1 MVNSRNIVS
10 IRLLDAVGLDKA
22 LKHIAKFGFDTDALP
37 HSLSLALG
45 SGDLSP
51 WEMASAYCVF
61 ANGGFLVEPYFI
73 TRIENDNGEL
83 LFEAKPVVVCE
94 KCIEEMEIAAA
105 GIDEDISTESNG
117 EVMTLEPIMT
127 KIAYREPSPV
137 KRYAPRVVDP
147 QNIWIMNSITRDVIR
162 RGTGTRARVLGRS
175 DLSGKTGTTNDQ
187 HDAWFFGYNPSIVAV
202 TWVGFDD
209 FRELGRNEVGGR
221 AALPMWI
228 DYMRV
233 VLSDIPEVTLQQ
245 PPGLVTARID
255 RKTGKL
261 ASTDNPNA
269 IFEVFRSG
277 NAPSSIEESSTP
289 GPFEGATDETIP
301 PLQLF

>member
-1 MVNSRNIVS
+1 
-10 IRLLDAVGLDKA
+10 
-22 LKHIAKFGFDTDALP
+22 
-37 HSLSLALG
+37 
-45 SGDLSP
+45 
-51 WEMASAYCVF
+51 
-61 ANGGFLVEPYFI
+61 
-73 TRIENDNGEL
+73 
-83 LFEAKPVVVCE
+83 
-94 KCIEEMEIAAA
+94 
-105 GIDEDISTESNG
+105 
-117 EVMTLEPIMT
+117 MT

-187 HDAWFFGYNPSIVAV
+187 HDAWFFGFNPSIVAV

-228 DYMRV
+228 DYMRIA
-233 VLSDIPEVTLQQ
+233 LSDIPEVTLQQ

-277 NAPSSIEESSTP
+277 NAPSSIEENSTP